1 MTNSSVGSPNA
12 QVAAPTV
19 VPPPVAPALEL
30 ITVRKTYG
38 EVAAL
43 HEMTLSVA
51 EGTLLFL
58 LGPSGCGKTTTLRIV
73 AGFIRQ
79 DAGQVRIRGDSVDGI
94 PPERRNLGMVF
105 QNYALFPHMTVFQN
119 VAFGLRMRRIP
130 ADALRERVQ
139 RALELVRLSGMEER
153 YPRALSGG
161 QQQRVALARALVIQ
175 PRLLLLD
182 EPLSNLD
189 LKLREEM
196 RSEIRALQKS
206 LGITTVF
213 VTHDQDEA
221 LTMADEIVVMNH
233 GRIVQAGTPT
243 GLYERPANR
252 FVAHFIG
259 ESNLESGT
267 VRGAESPGRYRVE
280 AGGLS
285 VLATSDSSWNSGDA
299 VAVAVRP
306 ERVHLNAT
314 KPGATS
320 AAVNAAQGT
329 LEECIFRGAIRRYRV
344 RLPRGQ
350 LWSIDEPATSGAPLF
365 PVGTQVQMVWR
376 AEDCLAIP
384 ENKP

>member
-1 MTNSSVGSPNA
+1 MTDH
-12 QVAAPTV
+12 VAAGTDSRK
-19 VPPPVAPALEL
+19 ALPALEL
-30 ITVRKTYG
+30 VGVRKTYG

-43 HEMTLSVA
+43 HEISLSVA
-51 EGTLLFL
+51 EGALLFL

-130 ADALRERVQ
+130 TDAVRERVR
-139 RALELVRLSGMEER
+139 RALDLVRLGGMEER

-161 QQQRVALARALVIQ
+161 QQQRVALARAIVIE
-175 PRLLLLD
+175 PKLLLLD

-196 RSEIRALQKS
+196 RSEIRALQKA
-206 LGITTVF
+206 LGITTIF
-213 VTHDQDEA
+213 VTHDQEEA
-221 LTMADEIVVMNH
+221 ITMADEIVVMNQ
-233 GRIVQAGTPT
+233 GRIIQSGAPT
-243 GLYERPANR
+243 ALYDRPANR

-259 ESNLESGT
+259 ESNLESGK
-267 VRGAESPGRYRVE
+267 VQEPVSPGTWRVD

-285 VLATSDSSWNSGDA
+285 VLATGAGRWQPGDA

-306 ERVHLNAT
+306 EKIRLSAVA
-314 KPGATS
+314 PGGGPEAPNTF
-320 AAVNAAQGT
+320 AGVV
-329 LEECIFRGAIRRYRV
+329 EECIFRGALRRYRV
-344 RLPRGQ
+344 RLPHGRV
-350 LWSIDEPATSGAPLF
+350 WSVDEPSTSGTPALPASAT
-365 PVGTQVQMVWR
+365 VHVQWR
-376 AEDCLAIP
+376 PEDCLVVP
-384 ENKP
+384 DS